1 VPWRVLPVAGVP
13 DRGRDYQVI
22 RTEQGWAALFEGAG
36 APAPAIA
43 FDKEMAILLR
53 YDLAGEPPSRL
64 VVTSV
69 RVTPDALL
77 IECRKE
83 TTQAAQEQAG
93 ALAAGQAIVLPVT
106 DQPIRVVID

>member
-1 VPWRVLPVAGVP
+1 VPWRILPVAGVP
-13 DRGRDYQVI
+13 DSGRDYQVI

-53 YDLAGEPPSRL
+53 YDLAGDPPSRL
-64 VVTSV
+64 VVRSV
-69 RVTPDALL
+69 RATPEALV

-83 TTQAAQEQAG
+83 ETRAVQDQAG
-93 ALAAGQAIVLPVT
+93 APAAGQVVVLPIA